1 MTRKEAKWWVN
12 HLFEIRKEGYF
23 NKGMMEDAK
32 EVEEAQHMAIEA
44 LDKMAELP
52 SIDIV
57 TCKDCEYSIEVKES
71 DSIICRHPSQHST
84 YERTSDDYCS
94 YGERAEDDEVR
105 EAR

>member
-1 MTRKEAKWWVN
+1 MTREEAKWWAN
-12 HLFEIRKEGYF
+12 HLFEIRKEEYF

-57 TCKDCEYSIEVKES
+57 HCKECKWAGRDEHCPAIEVHM
-71 DSIICRHPSQHST
+71 ICGA
-84 YERTSDDYCS
+84 DGYCS
-94 YGERAEDDEVR
+94 CGESEEQEND
-105 EAR
+105 